1 MIEIMTEEEENALE
15 PLLSTSHPYWIGL
28 SDYSQE
34 GNLKIKYIKLFNYYL
49 NNLILNFRP
58 IYLAG
63 KPPGGKVCKLGQG

>member
-34 GNLKIKYIKLFNYYL
+34 GNLKIKYIKLIII
-49 NNLILNFRP
+49 LI
-58 IYLAG
+58 I
-63 KPPGGKVCKLGQG
+63 

>member
-28 SDYSQE
+28 SDYAQE
-34 GNLKIKYIKLFNYYL
+34 GNLKIKYIKLFNY
-49 NNLILNFRP
+49 LNFRP

-63 KPPGGKVCKLGQG
+63 KPPGGKVCKLG